1 MGVIGWI
8 LLGLG
13 AGLVAKHIVPGDGP
27 GGLILTVITGV
38 AGALVGGAIAQTL
51 GYGAPIGAFF
61 DLSTW
66 AGAIG
71 GSIVLLL
78 FFRVVAA
85 SLGNGPPGP

>member
-13 AGLVAKHIVPGDGP
+13 AGLVAKHVVPGDGP
-27 GGLILTVITGV
+27 GGLILTVLIGV
-38 AGALVGGAIAQTL
+38 AGALVGGAIARTF
-51 GYGAPIGAFF
+51 GYGAPIGDFF

-66 AGAIG
+66 AAAIA
-71 GSIVLLL
+71 GSIALLL

-85 SLGNGPPGP
+85 SLGNGPPAG